1 MTAKNIKHVG
11 NNSIPSMPFWEIQ
24 EYNKKRVDKPETLLW
39 LASHRK
45 KESGT
50 KKSFKELNSY
60 S

>member
-1 MTAKNIKHVG
+1 MAENIKYTG
-11 NNSIPSMPFWEIQ
+11 NNSIPSMPLWEIQ
-24 EYNKKRVDKPETLLW
+24 EYNKRVDKPETLLW